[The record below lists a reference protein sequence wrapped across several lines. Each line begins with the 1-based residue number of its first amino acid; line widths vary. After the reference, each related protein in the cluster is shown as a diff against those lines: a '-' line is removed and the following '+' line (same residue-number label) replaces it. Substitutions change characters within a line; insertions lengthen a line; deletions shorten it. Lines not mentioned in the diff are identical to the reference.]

1 MGFDRNFTIG
11 LILRVLLLQV
21 TLVGLAWA
29 LATPGLAAARMLAAA
44 LTLGAGYLLWAHVYR
59 TNVEVARFVE
69 ALKFGDYSVHFS
81 RGPGSGF
88 EQMGQAFDAAIRKL
102 REERRVAGDELNFL
116 EALVNDVPVPM
127 LTVQDDGRIELANKA
142 ARRFFAEHQGVRAE
156 DFLIYGTTFAGRLG
170 FDGPLREEV
179 LILTIHGRAKRA
191 IVRAAALTRLGNRA
205 RVVIVQPVQETLN
218 AVEMAAQTDL
228 VRVLTHEILNS
239 LTPVTSLAAT
249 ASTLLKTVESPD
261 RSLADA
267 RIAVQ
272 TLERRAEGLARFIAS
287 YRQVAREPTIERRRF
302 EAAPFAAEMGRLF
315 AAEFP
320 AIPLDV
326 VLPENEFAIDADADL
341 LAQAIINLLRNAAE
355 AADPEAPQVE
365 LRLVKLASGETVVAV
380 SDNGAGVPAEIARD
394 IFLPF
399 FTTRANGTGV
409 GLNLVRQIV
418 FAHGGTIEAKRS
430 KLGGARFEMVF

>member
-11 LILRVLLLQV
+11 LILRVLLLQ
-21 TLVGLAWA
+21 LALSGFAWTV
-29 LATPGLAAARMLAAA
+29 ATPGLAAARLLAAA
-44 LTLGAGYLLWAHVYR
+44 LAVGAGYVLWSHVYR
-59 TNVEVARFVE
+59 TNVEVARFID
-69 ALKFGDYSVHFS
+69 ALNFGDYSVHFD

-88 EQMGQAFDAAIRKL
+88 EQMGQAFDMAIRKL

-142 ARRFFAEHQGVRAE
+142 ARRFFTEHQGVRAE
-156 DFLIYGTTFAGRLG
+156 DFLVYGTTFANRLD
-170 FDGPLREEV
+170 FEGPLTEEV
-179 LILTIHGRAKRA
+179 LILTLHGRAKRA
-191 IVRAAALTRLGNRA
+191 IVRAAALTRLGSRA

-249 ASTLLKTVESPD
+249 ASTLLRTVESPD

-267 RIAVQ
+267 RTAVE
-272 TLERRAEGLARFIAS
+272 TLERRAEGLARFINS
-287 YRQVAREPTIERRRF
+287 YRQVAREPRIERRRF

-326 VLPENEFAIDADADL
+326 VLPDTEFAIDADADL
-341 LAQAIINLLRNAAE
+341 MAQAIINLLRNAAE
-355 AADPEAPQVE
+355 AADAEAPQVE
-365 LRLVKLASGETVVAV
+365 LRLARLASGEVSIAV
-380 SDNGAGVPAEIARD
+380 SDNGPGVPADIARD

-418 FAHGGTIEAKRS
+418 FSHGGTIEVHRAA
-430 KLGGARFEMVF
+430 LGGARFEMVF